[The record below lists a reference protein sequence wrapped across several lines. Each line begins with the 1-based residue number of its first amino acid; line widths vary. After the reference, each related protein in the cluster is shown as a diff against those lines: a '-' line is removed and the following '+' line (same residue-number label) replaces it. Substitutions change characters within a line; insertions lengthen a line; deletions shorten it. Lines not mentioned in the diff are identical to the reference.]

1 MADHAGF
8 ESETFV
14 LPSPPESSLRPVTLA
29 RQMADAVRAF
39 VVEAGDSAQAER
51 PALPLAM
58 ADVATVLWTRFHKFD
73 AADPHWPDR
82 DRFILSAGDGY
93 LLLHALIALTDPTG
107 LSTDD
112 VADARQWRCVAADAA
127 VLASH
132 PSVEAIPGPL
142 GQGIAT
148 AVGLALAERNMAAR
162 FGRSLVDHRTW
173 VIASAGDL
181 LEGISHEAAVLAGQ
195 LGLAKLAVLYDATC
209 LARGGDDPVK
219 RFATYGWATKQ
230 VDAQD
235 SAQINA
241 ALSFAM
247 RSKKPTLIACV
258 GAEADWSHPVYD
270 IDQESL
276 DRWQGIG
283 SRGATSR
290 RSWLKRLARHS
301 QQADFE
307 RVLAGRLPDNWR
319 EALALLKQEVADT
332 RPKQASG
339 VSSQNCLEVLAP
351 VIPELVGASVD
362 LSGSNPFLVR
372 GMTSLTSDNYG
383 GRTILYGGREHGLAA
398 IANGLVLHGGIIP
411 CVGAVSVFSDS
422 LRPALRMAAIMRQR
436 VIYVLTRDSLGFG
449 QDGPAHQPVEH
460 LPSLRAMPNVQVLR
474 PADPT
479 ETAECWELAL
489 RRSDG
494 PSVLLL
500 SRQNLPTW
508 RTDGSENRCA
518 RGGYVLAEAEGPRKA
533 TLIASGA
540 EIPVAM
546 AARDRL
552 TGEGIVAA
560 VVSLPSWELFAAQDE
575 RYRAETLGGAP
586 RFGIEAASGFGW
598 ERWLGADGVFIG
610 MTDYNVSGEHDD
622 LHAQFGLTPE
632 AVAAAVV
639 RKLGTAD

>member
-8 ESETFV
+8 ESETYV
-14 LPSPPESSLRPVTLA
+14 LSSPPESSFRPVTLA

-39 VVEAGDSAQAER
+39 VVEAGDSAQAAR
-51 PALPLAM
+51 PVLPLAM

-93 LLLHALIALTDPTG
+93 LLLHALIALTDPAG

-127 VLASH
+127 ALASH

-173 VIASAGDL
+173 VIASPADL
-181 LEGISHEAAVLAGQ
+181 LEGIGHEAALLAGQ
-195 LGLAKLAVLYDATC
+195 LGLAKLAVVYDAGT
-209 LARGGDDPVK
+209 GDDAAK
-219 RFATYGWATKQ
+219 RFAAYGWATKQ
-230 VDAQD
+230 VDAQNP
-235 SAQINA
+235 AQINA
-241 ALSFAM
+241 ALSFAV
-247 RSKKPTLIACV
+247 RSKKPTLIACS
-258 GAEADWSHPVYD
+258 GAEADWSHRNYV

-283 SRGATSR
+283 GRGATAR

-301 QQADFE
+301 HQAEFE
-307 RVLAGRLPDNWR
+307 RVLAGRLPDTWR
-319 EALALLKQEVADT
+319 DALTALKQEIADT
-332 RPKQASG
+332 RPRQASG
-339 VSSQNCLEVLAP
+339 ISSQNCLEVLAP
-351 VIPELVGASVD
+351 AIPELMGASVD
-362 LSGSNPFLVR
+362 LSGSNPFLVK
-372 GMTSLTSDNYG
+372 GMPSLTSDNYG

-411 CVGAVSVFSDS
+411 CVGAVSVFSDY

-436 VIYVLTRDSLGFG
+436 VIYVLTRDSLGLG

-460 LPSLRAMPNVQVLR
+460 LPSLRAVPNVQVLR

-500 SRQNLPTW
+500 SRQHLPTW

-552 TGEGIVAA
+552 TGGGIAAA

-598 ERWLGADGVFIG
+598 ERWLGPDGMFIG
-610 MTDYNVSGEHDD
+610 MTDYNVSGDHDD
-622 LHAQFGLTPE
+622 LLAQFGLTPE
-632 AVAAAVV
+632 AVAAVV
-639 RKLGTAD
+639 ARKLGTTG